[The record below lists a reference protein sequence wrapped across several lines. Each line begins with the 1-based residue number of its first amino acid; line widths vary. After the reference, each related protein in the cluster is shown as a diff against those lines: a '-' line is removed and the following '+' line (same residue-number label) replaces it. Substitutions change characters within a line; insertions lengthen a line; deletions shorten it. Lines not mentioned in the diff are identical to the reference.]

1 MLKDAVYPDAVG
13 FDAFG
18 LQVIVIP
25 IPSLQIAFLTWADN
39 RGGIYI
45 FSSVTKNSLDFFIAA
60 LPVIGCWEWL
70 HHTDGVARNTV
81 DVLQRIV
88 DALLA
93 ADIRQSSIT

>member
-39 RGGIYI
+39 RG
-45 FSSVTKNSLDFFIAA
+45 
-60 LPVIGCWEWL
+60 C
-70 HHTDGVARNTV
+70 
-81 DVLQRIV
+81 
-88 DALLA
+88 LLYTSDA
-93 ADIRQSSIT
+93 ADE